1 METKHTKEPWHVN
14 GVTNGKIV
22 GDDTVAAEKYHING
36 ANVTI
41 ARVYRAS
48 DAARLRECVNACAGI
63 QNPSAIAECIA
74 VMRDMAHMVEECG
87 YNGSNGVTERSHIKR
102 ARKALAKLRGE

>member
-63 QNPSAIAECIA
+63 QNPSAIADCIA
-74 VMRDMAHMVEECG
+74 ALEGALGWLEKLAPNDTWLGHNEA
-87 YNGSNGVTERSHIKR
+87 KAAR
-102 ARKALAKLRGE
+102 AALAKLRGES